1 MKNNGFTFRRRIAG
15 FKYAFQ
21 GLKRLFTHEANSWI
35 HAFAAV
41 CVVVAGFLF
50 RIAAWEWV
58 AVVAAIGFVLAAEA
72 FNSAIERLGDAIT
85 EQPNNYIKHAKD
97 LAAAA
102 VLIAAITAAVI
113 GLLVFL
119 PKLIDCIS

>member
-21 GLKRLFTHEANSWI
+21 GLKRLFTQEANSWI
-35 HAFAAV
+35 HAFVAV
-41 CVVVAGFLF
+41 CVIVAGFLF
-50 RIAAWEWV
+50 RIAVWEWV

-72 FNSAIERLGDAIT
+72 FNSAIESLGDAIT
-85 EQPNNYIKHAKD
+85 EKPNNHIKHAKD

-113 GLLVFL
+113 GCIIFL
-119 PKLIDCIS
+119 PKLFM